1 MGVNDGVTS
10 SIHSILLGGGGCIC
24 YTVVVPFFS
33 SPLPLPISA
42 NSGHMTYV
50 CTTSIFAEYMQ
61 FHLPTHMHINAAIE
75 RDDGRSEKGDVRENM
90 HMTNNLATSC
100 KKNSMKNGGRKR
112 RA

>member
-24 YTVVVPFFS
+24 HTVVVPFDS
-33 SPLPLPISA
+33 SPPPPSQRP
-42 NSGHMTYV
+42 V
-50 CTTSIFAEYMQ
+50 CTTSIFVEYMQ

-75 RDDGRSEKGDVRENM
+75 SDDGMSEKGDVRENM

-100 KKNSMKNGGRKR
+100 KKRHEEWIKEEKSND
-112 RA
+112 